1 MSKFSYSQLSRLAEV
16 ADARV
21 CLATELAL
29 RGISREQIIEWDD
42 AVRSGAAIVYLRD
55 AGSDD
60 EVVLVFRNGTNIE
73 YWAVRPEGLVQLVAD
88 ESDTEG
94 AFASNRRS
102 TGPALVW

>member
-1 MSKFSYSQLSRLAEV
+1 MPKFSYSQLSGLGEV

-88 ESDTEG
+88 EAE
-94 AFASNRRS
+94 FN
-102 TGPALVW
+102 